1 MIEIVEA
8 IRAMN
13 TIQQYCG
20 EQDEKCKGCI
30 FDKDKFCYLMNES
43 DPSAWSENELNK
55 SNILEAKLNNWFAQ
69 QSDVDMIMKE
79 VRKVY
84 GEN

>member
-30 FDKDKFCYLMNES
+30 FDKGKYCYLVHAA
-43 DPSAWSENELNK
+43 DPSAWFEEELNK
-55 SNILEAKLNNWFAQ
+55 SNMLEDRLKKKFKE
-69 QSDVDMIMKE
+69 DVVEATMRE
-79 VRKVY
+79 VRMIY
-84 GEN
+84 DQ